1 MTVREQTENGGI
13 LANMER
19 DVQRLLTPVQ
29 PGPAFRERLRQVLV
43 AAAGTGVCEVRLR
56 PRPRLRVW
64 VLSAS
69 AAALA
74 VFLAQYFLRLL
85 RRSQ

>member
-1 MTVREQTENGGI
+1 MTVREQTETGNI
-13 LANMER
+13 LANVER
-19 DVQRLLTPVQ
+19 DVQRLLKPVR
-29 PGPAFRERLRQVLV
+29 PVPAFREHLRTVLL
-43 AAAGTGVCEVRLR
+43 AAADTGRYEVRLR
-56 PRPRLRVW
+56 PKFRLRLW

-69 AAALA
+69 GVALA

>member
-1 MTVREQTENGGI
+1 MTVREQTESGSI

-19 DVQRLLTPVQ
+19 DVQRLLKPVH
-29 PGPAFRERLRQVLV
+29 PGPAFRERLREVLV
-43 AAAGTGVCEVRLR
+43 AAAGRGPYEVRLR

-69 AAALA
+69 GVALA
-74 VFLAQYFLRLL
+74 LLLAQYFLRIL
-85 RRSQ
+85 RRSH

>member
-1 MTVREQTENGGI
+1 MVHEQAETGSI
-13 LANMER
+13 LASMER
-19 DVQRLLTPVQ
+19 DVQRLLKPVQ
-29 PGPAFRERLRQVLV
+29 PVPAFRERLRTVLL
-43 AAAGTGVCEVRLR
+43 AAAGTGQYEVRLR
-56 PRPRLRVW
+56 PRLRLRVW

-69 AAALA
+69 GVALA

>member
-1 MTVREQTENGGI
+1 
-13 LANMER
+13 MER

-29 PGPAFRERLRQVLV
+29 PGLAFRERLHRALL
-43 AAAGTGVCEVRLR
+43 ASADAGACEVRFR
-56 PRPRLRVW
+56 PRSRRLVW

-69 AAALA
+69 GVALA
-74 VFLAQYFLRLL
+74 ICVAQLFLRLL